1 MSDDDRYWDY
11 ADQRRARS
19 TGRQMSDDD
28 KYWDYALAEIERL
41 EAVVKASLPQAAL
54 LVETSEEN
62 AKLRAALAYVVEH
75 SMDPNVVE
83 VARAALEGK

>member
-1 MSDDDRYWDY
+1 MSNDDRYWDY

-41 EAVVKASLPQAAL
+41 EA
-54 LVETSEEN
+54 EN

-83 VARAALEGK
+83 VAHAALEGK